1 MKIIGRLLKKSTAIS
16 HKRINRRH
24 IDYKNQLFVLR
35 RLLQMAKHTKFGF
48 YHNFNEIIEQSD
60 IVSNYQSIFHIV
72 IFHFIALHFIIN
84 IIRIKTE

>member
-16 HKRINRRH
+16 YKRINRRH

-60 IVSNYQSIFHIV
+60 IVSNYQSIV
-72 IFHFIALHFIIN
+72 PIN
-84 IIRIKTE
+84 DYE